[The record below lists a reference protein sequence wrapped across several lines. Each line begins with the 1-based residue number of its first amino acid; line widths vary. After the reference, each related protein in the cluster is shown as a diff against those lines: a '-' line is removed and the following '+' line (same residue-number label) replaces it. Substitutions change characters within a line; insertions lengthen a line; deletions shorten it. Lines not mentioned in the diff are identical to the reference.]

1 MRHGPPIADLPLH
14 EPGLHWS
21 RSEVRKPQHSARMP
35 VDSASVTSFRPPWS
49 RARGYYRRT
58 AASWVFR
65 RPFAI
70 RTQLP
75 LISFTFD
82 DFPQSALLVGGAILN
97 RFGLAGTYY
106 ASLGLVGTDTPSG
119 RIFVPSDLPALLEHG
134 HELGCHTFSHCHSGR
149 TKVSVFLDSIIQN
162 QLALSELLPG
172 AFFRTL
178 SYPISPPQART
189 KQKVAGHFMCC
200 RGGGQTF
207 NAGTADLN
215 YLSAYFLEK
224 SRGNIQAV
232 RDVVD
237 VNRDAR
243 GWLILATHDI
253 SPTPSPFGCTP
264 DFFEDVVRYA
274 VSSGA
279 RILPVIGALEA
290 LGVGQQPTD
299 GDRPCGIRIA
309 DADHRS

>member
-1 MRHGPPIADLPLH
+1 MSVLDCWARVQGRYYRTGARLLFKRPLAIT
-14 EPGLHWS
+14 
-21 RSEVRKPQHSARMP
+21 SEV
-35 VDSASVTSFRPPWS
+35 
-49 RARGYYRRT
+49 
-58 AASWVFR
+58 
-65 RPFAI
+65 
-70 RTQLP
+70 P

-82 DFPQSALLVGGAILN
+82 DFPRSALLRGGTILK
-97 RFGLAGTYY
+97 RFGLTGTYY
-106 ASLGLVGTDTPSG
+106 TSIGLMGKQSPTGPM
-119 RIFVPSDLPALLEHG
+119 FVAEDLKALDEQG

-224 SRGNIQAV
+224 SRGKLESV
-232 RDVVD
+232 ED
-237 VNRDAR
+237 
-243 GWLILATHDI
+243 LIDQ
-253 SPTPSPFGCTP
+253 
-264 DFFEDVVRYA
+264 R
-274 VSSGA
+274 
-279 RILPVIGALEA
+279 
-290 LGVGQQPTD
+290 
-299 GDRPCGIRIA
+299 
-309 DADHRS
+309 